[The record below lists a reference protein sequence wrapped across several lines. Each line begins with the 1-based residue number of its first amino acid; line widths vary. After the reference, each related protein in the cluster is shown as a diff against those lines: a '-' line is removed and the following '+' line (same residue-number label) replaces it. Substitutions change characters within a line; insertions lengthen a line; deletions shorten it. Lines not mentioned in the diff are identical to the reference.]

1 MNITARSSKQVLVKG
16 ILLSASVFCSS
27 SLVSCSLGP
36 EFLRPEVPLSE
47 QFSQPS
53 VSSDSIANLK
63 WWDLYTDSELQGLI
77 RTALAENKD
86 LQLALSRI
94 AEARAIL
101 GFTRAD
107 QFPRLDASGE
117 ANRTDPSDEL
127 SLSGK
132 PENTFGLFGDLF
144 FEIDLWGKFRRAT
157 EAQRAEL
164 LSSEYAYR
172 AVTISLVAQVA
183 TTYFTVLDLDNRYKI
198 AQRTVENRRGATE
211 LIRTRYKGGIVPELD
226 VNQATIE
233 EAVALAQMAS
243 LERERRQ
250 TENALSVLLGRAPV
264 STLPR
269 GAVLMQQAL
278 KADLPTGFPASL
290 LERRPDIMVA
300 EEAAHAETARIGV
313 AEAQRFPALSLAGFI
328 GLQSNDTSDFL
339 SGDAVTWSV
348 GGNVL
353 SPLVDF
359 GKNRSR
365 VEFTEARAEQVMRSY
380 EQTVLRAVQEVED
393 ALVSVRTYHAEHS
406 ARIMQ
411 KDAAANATRLSRA
424 RYNDGVAPYLEVLDS
439 ERSLFD
445 AELSESI
452 TLQSYLNSIV
462 QLYKALGGGWTES
475 VSS

>member
-1 MNITARSSKQVLVKG
+1 MKYTPQNSKKIFTQAL
-16 ILLSASVFCSS
+16 LLSASVLS
-27 SLVSCSLGP
+27 SCSLGP
-36 EFLRPEVPLSE
+36 EFLRPEVPLLEQYSE
-47 QFSQPS
+47 PGVTSA
-53 VSSDSIANLK
+53 SIANLQ
-63 WWDLYTDSELQGLI
+63 WWDLYTDAELQGLI
-77 RTALAENKD
+77 RTALEENKD
-86 LQLALSRI
+86 LQLALARI
-94 AEARAIL
+94 AEARAFL

-107 QFPRLDASGE
+107 QFPSVDASGE
-117 ANRTDPSDEL
+117 ANRTDPSDET
-127 SLSGK
+127 SLPGR

-172 AVTISLVAQVA
+172 AVTISLVSQVA
-183 TTYFTVLDLDNRYKI
+183 TTYFTLLDLDNRYQI
-198 AQRTVENRRGATE
+198 ARRTVENRKGATE
-211 LIRTRYKGGIVPELD
+211 LIQTRFKGGIVPELD

-243 LERERRQ
+243 LERDRRQ
-250 TENALSVLLGRAPV
+250 TENALSVLLGRTPI
-264 STLPR
+264 TIPR
-269 GAVLMQQAL
+269 RTALTQQVLRS
-278 KADLPTGFPASL
+278 DLPTGFPASL
-290 LERRPDIMVA
+290 LERRPDVKAA

-313 AEAQRFPALSLAGFI
+313 AEAERFPALSLAGFI
-328 GLQSNDTSDFL
+328 GLQSSETSDLF
-339 SGDAVTWSV
+339 SGDAMTWSI

-353 SPLVDF
+353 SPLIDF

-365 VEFTEARAEQVMRSY
+365 VEITEARAEQVVRNY

-393 ALVSVRTYHAEHS
+393 ALVAVRTYQAEHRARVMQRS
-406 ARIMQ
+406 A
-411 KDAAANATRLSRA
+411 AENATRLSRA

-462 QLYKALGGGWTES
+462 QLYKALGGGWTEAQNS
-475 VSS
+475 